1 MLLKVSLSGSAI
13 LSFLMSTMF
22 KVSTCCSAM
31 SISKTLNYYFPCVT
45 NATLYCYTSI
55 FIQQTTKSTVGKQ
68 TDVHW
73 QC

>member
-22 KVSTCCSAM
+22 KYQQVVQST
-31 SISKTLNYYFPCVT
+31 SKTLNYYFPCVT